1 MVAPT
6 TLHFLNAATPVKG
19 TTVGMRVAVVTAVPL
34 VGEVMPDEGLL
45 VGVLDVELKVVLAE
59 VELEDELAVVGDD
72 PGMGKST
79 PKSAQI

>member
-1 MVAPT
+1 M
-6 TLHFLNAATPVKG
+6 
-19 TTVGMRVAVVTAVPL
+19 AVPF
-34 VGEVMPDEGLL
+34 VGEVMPDKGLL

-59 VELEDELAVVGDD
+59 VELEDELVVLDDD